1 MDQLKLSKIL
11 ACSLLSTS
19 ILATSAAAKENY
31 TNMARMQAMDKITG
45 KVSEIDVPVNG
56 EVKFGSFSIVVRACA
71 TRPPEET
78 PENYAFVDIIDDYNA
93 NAKVNIFRGWMVSS
107 SPALNAVEHPIYDV
121 WLLKCYDGDLKG
133 KHMLS
138 EEELRTRE
146 DIAKESNISENKLPE
161 DFKTPALAKTEAA
174 TEPAEEAKTN
184 DGGPIQLL
192 PNLPADEPKAENEVK
207 EIGAVEMKGL
217 IDAELPENKVIS
229 LDKAQNDAAK
239 EDDNA
244 PKMLI
249 NIDDNNLDDMVK
261 NIESAVAEEPKT
273 DNGAAVADDADK
285 TGAEPIAEVSIVKS
299 VDDKAQEKELQEKLE
314 KAAEE
319 EALRRQRARE
329 AIEAL
334 GTEAKIGDEPKEEA
348 LAPLVDAPA
357 ADVAQPVDNA
367 PIEIKEAPQI
377 NAVEP
382 LINPQAETD
391 VKEHFS
397 DDDIIIEEI
406 EEDGMID
413 EE

>member
-1 MDQLKLSKIL
+1 MDQVKLSKIL

-121 WLLKCYDGDLKG
+121 WLLKCYDGDLNG

-138 EEELRTRE
+138 QEELRTRE
-146 DIAKESNISENKLPE
+146 DIAKENDISENKLPE
-161 DFKTPALAKTEAA
+161 DFKTPA
-174 TEPAEEAKTN
+174 PAQADIAENPKPENGA
-184 DGGPIQLL
+184 PIQLL
-192 PNLPADEPKAENEVK
+192 PNLPVDEPKVEDDVK
-207 EIGAVEMKGL
+207 EVGTIEMKGL
-217 IDAELPENKVIS
+217 VDAELPENKVIS

-239 EDDNA
+239 EDANA

-261 NIESAVAEEPKT
+261 NIENTVAEEPKT
-273 DNGAAVADDADK
+273 DYNAAIAEGTDK
-285 TGAEPIAEVSIVKS
+285 AGLEPIAEVSIVKS

-334 GTEAKIGDEPKEEA
+334 GTEARTVDDPTEKAP
-348 LAPLVDAPA
+348 APLVDAA
-357 ADVAQPVDNA
+357 ASEEPQPLENA
-367 PIEIKEAPQI
+367 PIEIKETPQV

-382 LINPQAETD
+382 LVGPQQETN

>member
-1 MDQLKLSKIL
+1 MDQVKLSKIL

-19 ILATSAAAKENY
+19 ILATSAEAKENY

-121 WLLKCYDGDLKG
+121 WLLKCYDGDLNG

-138 EEELRTRE
+138 QEELRTRE
-146 DIAKESNISENKLPE
+146 DIAKENNISENKLPE
-161 DFKTPALAKTEAA
+161 DFKTPA
-174 TEPAEEAKTN
+174 PAQAETAEKSKPE
-184 DGGPIQLL
+184 DGAPIQLL
-192 PNLPADEPKAENEVK
+192 PNLPVDEPKVEDDVK
-207 EIGAVEMKGL
+207 EVGTIEMKGL
-217 IDAELPENKVIS
+217 VDAELPENKVIS
-229 LDKAQNDAAK
+229 LAKAQNDAAK
-239 EDDNA
+239 EDANA

-261 NIESAVAEEPKT
+261 NIENTVAEEPKT
-273 DNGAAVADDADK
+273 DYSAAIAEGTDK
-285 TGAEPIAEVSIVKS
+285 AGLEPIAEVSIVKS

-334 GTEAKIGDEPKEEA
+334 GTEARTVDEPTEKA
-348 LAPLVDAPA
+348 PAPLVDAAVSEEP
-357 ADVAQPVDNA
+357 QPVENA
-367 PIEIKEAPQI
+367 PIEIKEAPQV

-382 LINPQAETD
+382 LVDPQQETN